1 MKDGIGEG
9 KTRSDHSE
17 VANQLYDAYSRSQEV
32 RALAEIVGRAGL
44 TGIDL
49 KYLDTGDMFEN
60 NFLKQNLDENRSLE
74 ETLSRAWDILSALP
88 ESELTK
94 IKDKHIK
101 QYYRQGNQQQS
112 TNVEVAAAVSSSR
125 NAT

>member
-1 MKDGIGEG
+1 
-9 KTRSDHSE
+9 
-17 VANQLYDAYSRSQEV
+17 
-32 RALAEIVGRAGL
+32 
-44 TGIDL
+44 
-49 KYLDTGDMFEN
+49 MFEN

-101 QYYRQGNQQQS
+101 QYYRPRNQQQS
-112 TNVEVAAAVSSSR
+112 TNVGVAAAVSSSS